1 MNKIIITLLVVA
13 TVIGA
18 IIVGIFIYM
27 PGKGTEEKLENTTT
41 VTSGE
46 FAVVEET
53 VKEYFK
59 EYSNLRQQ
67 FMERVND
74 SKLQSVLTPE
84 NYEQDGP
91 EFTESIKY
99 INTAKEEF
107 NNIADE
113 LLNLLSTENIE
124 TRIQDKDIGDYYKD
138 LYKGYF
144 INNNDLS
151 STFQE
156 TYQDTLDDRTLMNN
170 LYDNEIEIL
179 SFLTENKEHW
189 EVLDNKLTFD
199 DQELANTFN
208 NMIETNSS
216 EERISPNAF
225 ITFKQTYK
233 ECGHTTSEFM
243 EIPQEFVN
251 LTKEELNEKYSDW
264 TVEKFT
270 DTDIILNRKVEGSCN
285 EHYIVR
291 NLNGIVTVFHIL
303 DDGTEEKYMVTDIA
317 TEYLT
322 DTDKVEMEKGIEV
335 NGKQNL
341 NQLIEDFE

>member
-1 MNKIIITLLVVA
+1 MKGEAKEKTKEEKSKNKKDKAKINNSSKEEVEELSNSNKNDSGKQGKDGNKLNKVILTILLILVIFVVA
-13 TVIGA
+13 IG
-18 IIVGIFIYM
+18 IIYGGRIINKAKLDRELENLVNSGSSS
-27 PGKGTEEKLENTTT
+27 EKLENTTT

-67 FMERVND
+67 FMKRVND

-113 LLNLLSTENIE
+113 LLNILSTENIE

-144 INNNDLS
+144 IDNNDLS
-151 STFQE
+151 STLQE

-208 NMIETNSS
+208 NMKS
-216 EERISPNAF
+216 
-225 ITFKQTYK
+225 
-233 ECGHTTSEFM
+233 
-243 EIPQEFVN
+243 N
-251 LTKEELNEKYSDW
+251 LFAE
-264 TVEKFT
+264 
-270 DTDIILNRKVEGSCN
+270 
-285 EHYIVR
+285 
-291 NLNGIVTVFHIL
+291 
-303 DDGTEEKYMVTDIA
+303 
-317 TEYLT
+317 
-322 DTDKVEMEKGIEV
+322 
-335 NGKQNL
+335 
-341 NQLIEDFE
+341 

>member
-1 MNKIIITLLVVA
+1 MKGEAKEKTKEEKSKNKKDKAKINNSSKEEVEELSNSNKNDSSKQGKDGNKLNKVILTILLILVIFVVA
-13 TVIGA
+13 IG
-18 IIVGIFIYM
+18 IIYGGRIINKAKLDRELENLVNSGNSS
-27 PGKGTEEKLENTTT
+27 EKLENTTT

-67 FMERVND
+67 FMKRVND

-91 EFTESIKY
+91 EFMESIKY

-144 INNNDLS
+144 IDNNDLS

-208 NMIETNSS
+208 NMKS
-216 EERISPNAF
+216 
-225 ITFKQTYK
+225 
-233 ECGHTTSEFM
+233 
-243 EIPQEFVN
+243 N
-251 LTKEELNEKYSDW
+251 LFAE
-264 TVEKFT
+264 
-270 DTDIILNRKVEGSCN
+270 
-285 EHYIVR
+285 
-291 NLNGIVTVFHIL
+291 
-303 DDGTEEKYMVTDIA
+303 
-317 TEYLT
+317 
-322 DTDKVEMEKGIEV
+322 
-335 NGKQNL
+335 
-341 NQLIEDFE
+341 

>member
-1 MNKIIITLLVVA
+1 MKGEAKEKTKEEKSKNKKDKAKINNSSKEEVEELSNSNKNDSGKQGKDGNKLNKVILTILLILVIFVVA
-13 TVIGA
+13 IG
-18 IIVGIFIYM
+18 IIYGGRIINKAKLDRELENLVNSGSSS
-27 PGKGTEEKLENTTT
+27 EKLENTTT

-67 FMERVND
+67 FMKRVND

-91 EFTESIKY
+91 EFTESINY

-144 INNNDLS
+144 IDNNDLS

-156 TYQDTLDDRTLMNN
+156 TYQDTLDNRTLMNN

-189 EVLDNKLTFD
+189 KVLDNKLTFD

-208 NMIETNSS
+208 NMKS
-216 EERISPNAF
+216 
-225 ITFKQTYK
+225 
-233 ECGHTTSEFM
+233 
-243 EIPQEFVN
+243 N
-251 LTKEELNEKYSDW
+251 LFAE
-264 TVEKFT
+264 
-270 DTDIILNRKVEGSCN
+270 
-285 EHYIVR
+285 
-291 NLNGIVTVFHIL
+291 
-303 DDGTEEKYMVTDIA
+303 
-317 TEYLT
+317 
-322 DTDKVEMEKGIEV
+322 
-335 NGKQNL
+335 
-341 NQLIEDFE
+341 

>member
-1 MNKIIITLLVVA
+1 MKGEAKEKTKEEKSKNKKDKAKINNSSKEEVEELSNSNKNDSGKQGKDGNKLNKVILTILLILVIFVVA
-13 TVIGA
+13 IG
-18 IIVGIFIYM
+18 IIYGGRIINKAKLDRELENLVNSGSSS
-27 PGKGTEEKLENTTT
+27 EKLENTTT

-144 INNNDLS
+144 IDNNDLS

-208 NMIETNSS
+208 NMKS
-216 EERISPNAF
+216 
-225 ITFKQTYK
+225 
-233 ECGHTTSEFM
+233 
-243 EIPQEFVN
+243 N
-251 LTKEELNEKYSDW
+251 LFAE
-264 TVEKFT
+264 
-270 DTDIILNRKVEGSCN
+270 
-285 EHYIVR
+285 
-291 NLNGIVTVFHIL
+291 
-303 DDGTEEKYMVTDIA
+303 
-317 TEYLT
+317 
-322 DTDKVEMEKGIEV
+322 
-335 NGKQNL
+335 
-341 NQLIEDFE
+341 

>member
-1 MNKIIITLLVVA
+1 MKGEAKEKTKEEKSKNKKDKAKINNSSKEEVEELSNSNKNNSGKQGKDGNKLNKVILTILLILVIFVVA
-13 TVIGA
+13 IG
-18 IIVGIFIYM
+18 IIYGGRIINKAKLDRELENLVNSGSSS
-27 PGKGTEEKLENTTT
+27 EKLENTTT

-144 INNNDLS
+144 IDNNDLS

-208 NMIETNSS
+208 NMKS
-216 EERISPNAF
+216 
-225 ITFKQTYK
+225 
-233 ECGHTTSEFM
+233 
-243 EIPQEFVN
+243 N
-251 LTKEELNEKYSDW
+251 LFAE
-264 TVEKFT
+264 
-270 DTDIILNRKVEGSCN
+270 
-285 EHYIVR
+285 
-291 NLNGIVTVFHIL
+291 
-303 DDGTEEKYMVTDIA
+303 
-317 TEYLT
+317 
-322 DTDKVEMEKGIEV
+322 
-335 NGKQNL
+335 
-341 NQLIEDFE
+341 

>member
-1 MNKIIITLLVVA
+1 MKGEAKEKTKEEKSKNKKDKAKINNSSKEEVEELSNSNKNDSGKQGKDGNKLNKVILTILLILVIFVVA
-13 TVIGA
+13 IG
-18 IIVGIFIYM
+18 IIYGGRIINKAKLDRELENLVNSGSSS
-27 PGKGTEEKLENTTT
+27 EKLENTTT

-67 FMERVND
+67 FMKRVND

-144 INNNDLS
+144 IDNNDLS

-156 TYQDTLDDRTLMNN
+156 TYQDTLDDRTLMNI

-208 NMIETNSS
+208 NMKS
-216 EERISPNAF
+216 
-225 ITFKQTYK
+225 
-233 ECGHTTSEFM
+233 
-243 EIPQEFVN
+243 N
-251 LTKEELNEKYSDW
+251 LFAE
-264 TVEKFT
+264 
-270 DTDIILNRKVEGSCN
+270 
-285 EHYIVR
+285 
-291 NLNGIVTVFHIL
+291 
-303 DDGTEEKYMVTDIA
+303 
-317 TEYLT
+317 
-322 DTDKVEMEKGIEV
+322 
-335 NGKQNL
+335 
-341 NQLIEDFE
+341 

>member
-1 MNKIIITLLVVA
+1 MKGEAKEKTKEEKSKNKKDKAKINNSSKEKVEKLSNSNKNDSGKQGKDGNKLNKVILTILLILVIFVVA
-13 TVIGA
+13 IG
-18 IIVGIFIYM
+18 IIYGGRIINKAKLDRELENLVNSGSSS
-27 PGKGTEEKLENTTT
+27 EKLENTTT

-91 EFTESIKY
+91 EFTESINY

-107 NNIADE
+107 NNIADG
-113 LLNLLSTENIE
+113 LLNLLSKENIE
-124 TRIQDKDIGDYYKD
+124 ERIQEKNIGDYYKE
-138 LYKGYF
+138 LYKEYF
-144 INNNDLS
+144 MDNNELS
-151 STFQE
+151 ATFQE

-199 DQELANTFN
+199 NQELANTFN
-208 NMIETNSS
+208 EMKN
-216 EERISPNAF
+216 
-225 ITFKQTYK
+225 
-233 ECGHTTSEFM
+233 
-243 EIPQEFVN
+243 N
-251 LTKEELNEKYSDW
+251 LFSN
-264 TVEKFT
+264 
-270 DTDIILNRKVEGSCN
+270 
-285 EHYIVR
+285 
-291 NLNGIVTVFHIL
+291 
-303 DDGTEEKYMVTDIA
+303 
-317 TEYLT
+317 
-322 DTDKVEMEKGIEV
+322 
-335 NGKQNL
+335 
-341 NQLIEDFE
+341 

>member
-1 MNKIIITLLVVA
+1 MKGEAKEKTKEEKSKNKKDKAKINNSSKEEVEELSNSNKNDSGKQGKDGNKLNKVILTILLILVIFVVA
-13 TVIGA
+13 IG
-18 IIVGIFIYM
+18 IIYGGRIINKAKLDRELENLVNSGSSS
-27 PGKGTEEKLENTTT
+27 EKLENTTT

-67 FMERVND
+67 FMKRVND

-144 INNNDLS
+144 IDNNDLS

-208 NMIETNSS
+208 NMKS
-216 EERISPNAF
+216 
-225 ITFKQTYK
+225 
-233 ECGHTTSEFM
+233 
-243 EIPQEFVN
+243 N
-251 LTKEELNEKYSDW
+251 LFAE
-264 TVEKFT
+264 
-270 DTDIILNRKVEGSCN
+270 
-285 EHYIVR
+285 
-291 NLNGIVTVFHIL
+291 
-303 DDGTEEKYMVTDIA
+303 
-317 TEYLT
+317 
-322 DTDKVEMEKGIEV
+322 
-335 NGKQNL
+335 
-341 NQLIEDFE
+341 

>member
-1 MNKIIITLLVVA
+1 MKGEAKEKTKEEKSKNKKDKAKINNSSKEEVEELSSSNKNDSGKQGKDGNKLNKVILTILLILVIFVVA
-13 TVIGA
+13 IG
-18 IIVGIFIYM
+18 IIYGGRIINKAKLDRELENLVNSGSSS
-27 PGKGTEEKLENTTT
+27 EKLENTTT

-74 SKLQSVLTPE
+74 SKLQSILTPE

-91 EFTESIKY
+91 EFTESINY
-99 INTAKEEF
+99 INTAKKEF

-144 INNNDLS
+144 IDNNDLS

-208 NMIETNSS
+208 NMKS
-216 EERISPNAF
+216 
-225 ITFKQTYK
+225 
-233 ECGHTTSEFM
+233 
-243 EIPQEFVN
+243 N
-251 LTKEELNEKYSDW
+251 LFAE
-264 TVEKFT
+264 
-270 DTDIILNRKVEGSCN
+270 
-285 EHYIVR
+285 
-291 NLNGIVTVFHIL
+291 
-303 DDGTEEKYMVTDIA
+303 
-317 TEYLT
+317 
-322 DTDKVEMEKGIEV
+322 
-335 NGKQNL
+335 
-341 NQLIEDFE
+341 

>member
-1 MNKIIITLLVVA
+1 MKGEAKEKTKEEKSKNKKDKAKINNSSKEEVEKLSNSNKNDSGKQGKDGNKLNKVILTILLILVIFVVA
-13 TVIGA
+13 IG
-18 IIVGIFIYM
+18 IIYGGRIINKAKLDRELENLVNSGSSS
-27 PGKGTEEKLENTTT
+27 EKLENTTT

-91 EFTESIKY
+91 EFTESINY

-107 NNIADE
+107 NNIADG
-113 LLNLLSTENIE
+113 LLNLLSKENIE
-124 TRIQDKDIGDYYKD
+124 ERIQEKNIGDYYKE
-138 LYKGYF
+138 LYKEYF
-144 INNNDLS
+144 MDNNELS
-151 STFQE
+151 ATFQE

-199 DQELANTFN
+199 NQELANTFN
-208 NMIETNSS
+208 EMKN
-216 EERISPNAF
+216 
-225 ITFKQTYK
+225 
-233 ECGHTTSEFM
+233 
-243 EIPQEFVN
+243 N
-251 LTKEELNEKYSDW
+251 LFSN
-264 TVEKFT
+264 
-270 DTDIILNRKVEGSCN
+270 
-285 EHYIVR
+285 
-291 NLNGIVTVFHIL
+291 
-303 DDGTEEKYMVTDIA
+303 
-317 TEYLT
+317 
-322 DTDKVEMEKGIEV
+322 
-335 NGKQNL
+335 
-341 NQLIEDFE
+341 

>member
-1 MNKIIITLLVVA
+1 MKGEAKEKTKEERSKNKKDKAKINNSSKEEVEELSNSNKNDSGKQGKDGNKLNKVILTILLILVIFVVA
-13 TVIGA
+13 IG
-18 IIVGIFIYM
+18 IIYGGRIINKAKLDRELENLVNSGSSS
-27 PGKGTEEKLENTTT
+27 EKLENTTT

-91 EFTESIKY
+91 EFTESINY

-107 NNIADE
+107 NNIADG
-113 LLNLLSTENIE
+113 LLNLLSKENIE
-124 TRIQDKDIGDYYKD
+124 ERIQEKNIGDYYKE
-138 LYKGYF
+138 LYKEYF
-144 INNNDLS
+144 IDNNELS
-151 STFQE
+151 TTFQE
-156 TYQDTLDDRTLMNN
+156 TYQDTVDDRTLMNN

-208 NMIETNSS
+208 NMKS
-216 EERISPNAF
+216 
-225 ITFKQTYK
+225 
-233 ECGHTTSEFM
+233 
-243 EIPQEFVN
+243 N
-251 LTKEELNEKYSDW
+251 LFAE
-264 TVEKFT
+264 
-270 DTDIILNRKVEGSCN
+270 
-285 EHYIVR
+285 
-291 NLNGIVTVFHIL
+291 
-303 DDGTEEKYMVTDIA
+303 
-317 TEYLT
+317 
-322 DTDKVEMEKGIEV
+322 
-335 NGKQNL
+335 
-341 NQLIEDFE
+341 

>member
-1 MNKIIITLLVVA
+1 MKGEAKEKTKEEKSKNKKDKAKINNSSKEEVEELSSSNKNDSGKQGKDGNKLNKVILTILLILVIFVVA
-13 TVIGA
+13 IG
-18 IIVGIFIYM
+18 IIYGGRIINKAKLDRELENLVNSGSSS
-27 PGKGTEEKLENTTT
+27 EKLENTTT

-67 FMERVND
+67 FMKRVND

-144 INNNDLS
+144 IDNNDLS

-179 SFLTENKEHW
+179 SFLKENKEHW

-208 NMIETNSS
+208 NMKS
-216 EERISPNAF
+216 
-225 ITFKQTYK
+225 
-233 ECGHTTSEFM
+233 
-243 EIPQEFVN
+243 N
-251 LTKEELNEKYSDW
+251 LFAE
-264 TVEKFT
+264 
-270 DTDIILNRKVEGSCN
+270 
-285 EHYIVR
+285 
-291 NLNGIVTVFHIL
+291 
-303 DDGTEEKYMVTDIA
+303 
-317 TEYLT
+317 
-322 DTDKVEMEKGIEV
+322 
-335 NGKQNL
+335 
-341 NQLIEDFE
+341 

>member
-1 MNKIIITLLVVA
+1 MKGEAKEKTKEEKSKNKKDKAKINNSSKEEVEELSNSNKNDSGKQGKDGNKLNKVILTILLILVIFVVA
-13 TVIGA
+13 IG
-18 IIVGIFIYM
+18 IIYGGRIINKAKLDRELENLVNSGSSS
-27 PGKGTEEKLENTTT
+27 EKLENTTT

-67 FMERVND
+67 FMKRVND

-144 INNNDLS
+144 IDNNDLS

-208 NMIETNSS
+208 NMKSNLFS
-216 EERISPNAF
+216 E
-225 ITFKQTYK
+225 
-233 ECGHTTSEFM
+233 
-243 EIPQEFVN
+243 
-251 LTKEELNEKYSDW
+251 
-264 TVEKFT
+264 
-270 DTDIILNRKVEGSCN
+270 
-285 EHYIVR
+285 
-291 NLNGIVTVFHIL
+291 
-303 DDGTEEKYMVTDIA
+303 
-317 TEYLT
+317 
-322 DTDKVEMEKGIEV
+322 
-335 NGKQNL
+335 
-341 NQLIEDFE
+341 

>member
-1 MNKIIITLLVVA
+1 MKGEAKEKTKEEKSKNKKDKAKINNSSKEEVEKLSNSNKNDSGKQGKDGNKLNKVILTILLILVIFVVA
-13 TVIGA
+13 IG
-18 IIVGIFIYM
+18 IIYGGRIINKAKLDRELENLVNSGSSS
-27 PGKGTEEKLENTTT
+27 EKLENTTT

-74 SKLQSVLTPE
+74 SKLQSILTPE

-113 LLNLLSTENIE
+113 LLNLLSTENIQ

-144 INNNDLS
+144 IDNNDLS

-208 NMIETNSS
+208 NMKS
-216 EERISPNAF
+216 
-225 ITFKQTYK
+225 
-233 ECGHTTSEFM
+233 
-243 EIPQEFVN
+243 N
-251 LTKEELNEKYSDW
+251 LFAE
-264 TVEKFT
+264 
-270 DTDIILNRKVEGSCN
+270 
-285 EHYIVR
+285 
-291 NLNGIVTVFHIL
+291 
-303 DDGTEEKYMVTDIA
+303 
-317 TEYLT
+317 
-322 DTDKVEMEKGIEV
+322 
-335 NGKQNL
+335 
-341 NQLIEDFE
+341 